1 MQRSFDARW
10 TIDSRW
16 TMSSAKLGGVLWIA
30 IAVLVFSGRAPFGVI
45 ELLFLLAPLVVVPL
59 GFEVLDRHGDGLRP
73 AALGRAVRLLQ
84 PLGATLAV
92 ASFWFPPGLV
102 AGALSSAWLAVG
114 ALTALM
120 AILDLFRPGWR
131 ALDRMVFNVARVD
144 LAIAGCWFVTSRL
157 GIAPIG
163 FQEPI
168 VLLTGVHFHYSG
180 FATALLAGVTLKFCW
195 QRRQS
200 SLAAWIVAA
209 AVFIPFLLA
218 AGFVFSPLLRMIF
231 ALILAVTLLGFSLLQ
246 ITVAHDFRSALGR
259 ALLRIAAGL
268 LIPGML
274 LVMVYAI
281 GDYTGNYW
289 LVIPQ
294 MAHLHGPLNGPGF
307 VVLSLV
313 AWVVEKSYRRH
324 EVLRSVGEIFYGA
337 AYFSDAGRTL

>member
-1 MQRSFDARW
+1 MQRSF
-10 TIDSRW
+10 DSRW
-16 TMSSAKLGGVLWIA
+16 TMSSAKLDGVLWVG
-30 IAVLVFSGRAPFGVI
+30 IAVLVFSGRAPLGVI

-73 AALGRAVRLLQ
+73 AALGRTVLLLQ
-84 PLGATLAV
+84 PLAAILAMV
-92 ASFWFPPGLV
+92 SFWFPPGRF

-120 AILDLFRPGWR
+120 ALLDAFRPRRWSLER
-131 ALDRMVFNVARVD
+131 LVFNIARVD
-144 LAIAGCWFVTSRL
+144 LAIAGGWFVTSRL
-157 GIAPIG
+157 GIAPMG

-180 FATALLAGVTLKFCW
+180 FATALLAGVTLRFCA
-195 QRRQS
+195 QRRKS
-200 SLAAWIVAA
+200 SVAAWIVAA
-209 AVFIPFLLA
+209 VVFVPFLLA

-231 ALILAVTLLGFSLLQ
+231 ALMLAVTLLGFSLLQ
-246 ITVAHDFRSALGR
+246 FSVARDFTSALGR

-281 GDYTGNYW
+281 GEYTGKYW

-307 VVLSLV
+307 VLLSLV
-313 AWVVEKSYRRH
+313 AWVVEKSFRTH
-324 EVLRSVGEIFYGA
+324 EVLQSVAKICSGV